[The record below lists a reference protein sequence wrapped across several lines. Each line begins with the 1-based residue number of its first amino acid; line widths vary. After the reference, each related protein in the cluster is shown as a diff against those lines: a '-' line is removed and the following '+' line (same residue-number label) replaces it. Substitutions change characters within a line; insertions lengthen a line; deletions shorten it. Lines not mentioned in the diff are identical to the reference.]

1 MGKKKKQK
9 QNELAALFSSEQ
21 LGKLLA
27 QPLFSRKQDQ
37 RREAAPPFTLE
48 EKYSSGCHQTLSAG
62 AVLAAR

>member
-1 MGKKKKQK
+1 MGKIEKNKNKK
-9 QNELAALFSSEQ
+9 LAALFSSEQ

-27 QPLFSRKQDQ
+27 QPSFSRKQDQ
-37 RREAAPPFTLE
+37 RREAAPPFTLG